1 MHFSIKWIFAVMVY
15 VAIAAMAF
23 GHPSWLFPDVLWSF
37 SIFANVYAATLVVF
51 AREQHKAAALAFV
64 LASIGFVGFRLVSG
78 FFNIGGFFPVDN
90 FFLELGIDA
99 TRPDPDTLL
108 RLRAGNAVAALIF
121 GLIGAV
127 VGLQT
132 IRTVARPKTEH

>member
-23 GHPSWLFPDVLWSF
+23 GHPSWLYPDVLWSLL
-37 SIFANVYAATLVVF
+37 IFANVHAATLFVF
-51 AREQHKAAALAFV
+51 ARGQQRAAALAFL
-64 LASIGFVGFRLVSG
+64 LASIGFVGFRLVGG

-90 FFLELGIDA
+90 FFLVLGIDA

-121 GLIGAV
+121 GLIGSV
-127 VGLQT
+127 IGLQT
-132 IRTVARPKTEH
+132 IPTAAHPKAED